1 MDGGVG
7 EGRQEEAA
15 GVADAL
21 TPHLPTAV
29 VQAAGGVV
37 WRLGPTGQTEVVV
50 VHRPKYDDWSL
61 PKGKCEAGEL
71 PEDCALREVEEET
84 GYRCILGPELPA
96 TTYRDRKGRAKEV
109 RYWVMTLVS
118 GDFTTNDEV
127 DELRWLGAGAA
138 CLLLSY
144 ERDRE
149 LVSTFARHR

>member
-1 MDGGVG
+1 MG

-21 TPHLPTAV
+21 TPPLSTAV
-29 VQAAGGVV
+29 VRAAGGVV
-37 WRLGPTGQTEVVV
+37 WRLGLTGQTEVVV

-61 PKGKCEAGEL
+61 PKGKCDDGEA

-96 TTYRDRKGRAKEV
+96 TTYRDRKGRVKEV

-118 GDFTTNDEV
+118 GDFSVNDEV
-127 DELRWLGAGAA
+127 DEARWLGAGDA
-138 CLLLSY
+138 CRLLTY
-144 ERDRE
+144 QRDRE
-149 LVSTFARHR
+149 LVSTFARRS